1 MKVLLRISCQQTCT
15 GTTRGLELMAL
26 RFSEKSLY
34 LMSHG
39 GALILINPGVELA
52 LHSSRYSILFWCM
65 NAFLPAII
73 RAGAVSK
80 QVAPTLGPD

>member
-1 MKVLLRISCQQTCT
+1 
-15 GTTRGLELMAL
+15 
-26 RFSEKSLY
+26 
-34 LMSHG
+34 MSHG
-39 GALILINPGVELA
+39 GALILINPGVEEA

-80 QVAPTLGPD
+80 KVATTLGPD